1 MTKFVNIITFARAS
15 LVASASAAMALCKFW
30 GSLTSFTWIKK
41 SKPVQLKYFT
51 LAVTDQCHLHSF
63 NVNTP
68 WVCGSIDHGLKR
80 RRSTYILQTILY
92 LLLAPTFSPPAI
104 ASLSDSSSA
113 SVLVPKMFLNIWI
126 LTPRTFLQ
134 LPEGGRGK
142 EFCWLWVIRNIAD
155 SSHWIPGGLN

>member
-1 MTKFVNIITFARAS
+1 MISIVQMTKFVNIITFARAS

-68 WVCGSIDHGLKR
+68 WVCGSIDHGLQR
-80 RRSTYILQTILY
+80 RRSTYIFWQPFHICC
-92 LLLAPTFSPPAI
+92 LLLP
-104 ASLSDSSSA
+104 
-113 SVLVPKMFLNIWI
+113 SVL
-126 LTPRTFLQ
+126 RQ
-134 LPEGGRGK
+134 LPLSLTAARRAFWCPRCSWTFGFWPREHSCNYLRVV
-142 EFCWLWVIRNIAD
+142 EARSFVD
-155 SSHWIPGGLN
+155 FE